1 MPLSIRPAVP
11 DDAFDI
17 ATMHVR
23 AWRAAYRGIVPD
35 EVLDGLSVAARAA
48 SWSDQLTGDLSD
60 QHTFVAEQEG
70 VVVGFV
76 ALGPSRDPLVE
87 PGTGE
92 VYAIY
97 VDPDLWGRG
106 IGSSLLAQAVEE
118 LRSRGHASATLWVLA
133 ANQPG
138 QRFYERRGWAA
149 DGSTKTYPA
158 GEVELEE
165 IRYRIE
171 L

>member
-1 MPLSIRPAVP
+1 
-11 DDAFDI
+11 
-17 ATMHVR
+17 MHVR

-35 EVLDGLSVAARAA
+35 DVLAEQSVERRAA
-48 SWSDQLTGDLSD
+48 DLRGRLEVEGS
-60 QHTFVAEQEG
+60 QERTFVAEQES

-76 ALGPSRDPLVE
+76 AVGPSRDPFADR
-87 PGTGE
+87 GTGE

-106 IGSSLLAQAVEE
+106 IGSSLMAQAVDD
-118 LRSRGHASATLWVLA
+118 LRAQGHTSATLWVLA
-133 ANQPG
+133 LNDAG
-138 QRFYERRGWAA
+138 RRFYETHGWEA

-165 IRYRIE
+165 VRYRIE